1 MPCQIGLLLGL
12 GLLGP
17 KQVGL
22 LLGLGLPGPKQV
34 GLLLGLGLLGPKQ
47 IGLLLGLGL
56 LAPRPDRTPKST
68 PLKTDSYLDSDSVRC
83 LDACTSTS
91 TPSKTACLM

>member
-22 LLGLGLPGPKQV
+22 LLGLGL
-34 GLLLGLGLLGPKQ
+34 LGPNQ

-68 PLKTDSYLDSDSVRC
+68 PLKTDSYLDSDPVCFLGRY
-83 LDACTSTS
+83 
-91 TPSKTACLM
+91 